1 MRKVAGSCPSVVTA
15 CSDSKATLFFRTKCS
30 VHIFDCTG
38 EWEVPKNIASRV
50 SLHKLC
56 VGASESSEGDRNFL
70 PYEDLVSIATDGL
83 NTQPAYLKMDIEGYE
98 FQVLPAILA
107 LPPTIQPVQIGFEV
121 HLITY
126 LNAGPL
132 YAQRAKDSLW
142 FIKDY
147 SDVGL
152 LFFELKSIGGY
163 KLISR
168 EDNPFCKHCSELVVM
183 K

>member
-1 MRKVAGSCPSVVTA
+1 MEKVAGSCPSVVTA
-15 CSDSKATLFFRTKCS
+15 CSDSKAIFFS
-30 VHIFDCTG
+30 EQNAASIYL
-38 EWEVPKNIASRV
+38 IAPGNGKSRRI
-50 SLHKLC
+50 SHREYLHKLC
-56 VGASESSEGDRNFL
+56 VGASESSKDDRNFL

-107 LPPTIQPVQIGFEV
+107 LPPTLQPVQIGFEV

-152 LFFELKSIGGY
+152 
-163 KLISR
+163 ISR
-168 EDNPFCKHCSELVVM
+168 ADNPFCQHCSELVMM